1 MPYDDL
7 LAANE
12 GYAASFS
19 SPVKNGRPVRKL
31 AVLTCMDARIV
42 PHALLGTR
50 LGDMNV
56 IRNGGARA
64 TPDAIRS
71 LMLSTRLLGSRHIVV
86 IHHTDCGNSGT
97 DQELRAK
104 VVETGLSE
112 DDVPLPLFGNED
124 PEGAVFE
131 DVRRLRDSHL
141 LADGVTVEGFLYDV
155 DTGRLRHIE
164 VAPEP

>member
-1 MPYDDL
+1 MIYEEL

-12 GYAASFS
+12 RYADSFT
-19 SPVKNGRPVRKL
+19 SPVENGRPVRKL

-42 PHALLGTR
+42 PHALLGAD

-71 LMLSTRLLGSRHIVV
+71 LMLSNRLLGTRHVAV

-97 DQELRAK
+97 DEELRAK
-104 VVETGLSE
+104 VVETGLPE
-112 DDVPLPLFGNED
+112 DAVPMPLYANHD
-124 PEGAVFE
+124 SEGAVIE
-131 DVRRLRDSHL
+131 DVRRLRETPL
-141 LADGVTVEGFLYDV
+141 LADGVTVEGYLYDV

-164 VAPEP
+164 VD

>member
-12 GYAASFS
+12 RYADSFS
-19 SPVKNGRPVRKL
+19 SPVENGRPVRRL

-42 PHALLGTR
+42 PHALLGAD

-71 LMLSTRLLGSRHIVV
+71 LMLSTRLLGSRHIAV

-97 DQELRAK
+97 DEELRAK
-104 VVETGLSE
+104 VVETGLPE
-112 DDVPLPLFGNED
+112 DDVPLPLYGNED
-124 PEGAVFE
+124 PEGAVIE
-131 DVRRLRDSHL
+131 DVRRLRATRQ
-141 LADGVTVEGFLYDV
+141 LAEGVTVEGYLYDV

-164 VAPEP
+164 VD